1 MGIPVFLLEF
11 GRIIRMC
18 CGVNGTCC
26 QVFALVLNFDRW
38 QRGLF
43 YAIICIPCF
52 VPSISYGYSRVA
64 GKKYAKID
72 VNFFFLGFIL
82 FICGVLYV
90 GKCFQ
95 KKKIPT
101 YMVDPN
107 AAPPTPNG
115 PSIQ

>member
-18 CGVNGTCC
+18 CGVNGPCC

-52 VPSISYGYSRVA
+52 VPDASYGYSRVA
-64 GKKYAKID
+64 
-72 VNFFFLGFIL
+72 GFIL